1 MLKYTVSSSRRLW
14 LLICTY
20 IVGFVI
26 ASVALGVLM
35 AVGSNKLAMM
45 RIGIV
50 VQDVFMLVAPAV
62 LTAVLVTHRPVEMLS
77 LGKFPRLQPLLLG
90 ILTLVVATPLMEGI
104 VLWNQNITLP
114 HSMAAFENFMRQL
127 EEQAGGSVEFL
138 LGPHTVGNLMVSIL
152 LVGVLTGFSEELFF
166 RGALQR
172 LLASTRMGS
181 HAAIWIAAFVFS
193 AVHLQF
199 FGFVPRL
206 LLGAF
211 FGYLLLWSGSIWLP
225 MIAHTLNNSLYII
238 TRYANGGDVSDA
250 VTATNTSWVAMLIS
264 AVFTAVCLTALY
276 MSCAKKPDDSPLN
289 DNPAE

>member
-62 LTAVLVTHRPVEMLS
+62 LTAVLVTRRPVEMLS

>member
-1 MLKYTVSSSRRLW
+1 
-14 LLICTY
+14 
-20 IVGFVI
+20 
-26 ASVALGVLM
+26 M

-62 LTAVLVTHRPVEMLS
+62 LTAVLVTRRPVEMLS